1 MGVLIRSWLWCC
13 AFAWSFYSSSALAW
27 SLGNVLMTGIS
38 AGVEFTDNMAVG
50 QRLAHT
56 HCQKQFFW
64 HQWNCPTEEFLKR
77 NHQPGPAT
85 REAAVVDALTAGA
98 IAYSLTRNCSS
109 GQIAGCTCQ
118 SRPTRRA
125 DDWQWGGCSDNVE
138 FGVRMSQQFL
148 DHVPLNMPLH
158 RALLRLHNNQAG
170 RELVRRSTRRLCKC
184 HGVSGSCSMETCWT
198 QIADFTITAERVR
211 RRYRKAKRLTLGSDG
226 NDVSPTASVS
236 FEGVR
241 VTDLTYM
248 DDSPDFCR
256 TVAPNGD
263 IGTRGREC
271 SRATGPG
278 VTHAERRSCKN
289 LCRRCGRRVK
299 RQVTEVKTSCNCKFH
314 WCCQVTCDTC
324 TQKSYKYTCR

>member
-1 MGVLIRSWLWCC
+1 M
-13 AFAWSFYSSSALAW
+13 
-27 SLGNVLMTGIS
+27 

-64 HQWNCPTEEFLKR
+64 HQWNCPTEEFLK
-77 NHQPGPAT
+77 
-85 REAAVVDALTAGA
+85 
-98 IAYSLTRNCSS
+98 S
-109 GQIAGCTCQ
+109 GQITGCTCQ
-118 SRPTRRA
+118 TRPTRRA

-170 RELVRRSTRRLCKC
+170 RELVRRSNRRLCKC
-184 HGVSGSCSMETCWT
+184 HGLICPFSYSCMETCWT